1 MEKIVGV
8 VLVLL
13 GGYFCGFS
21 GNKPGELEKKA
32 AAIHKAV
39 ITIDSH
45 TDTPMQ
51 MMQKGFDMSVRH
63 DARKEY
69 SKIDFPRMKEGGA

>member
-21 GNKPGELEKKA
+21 GNKPGG
-32 AAIHKAV
+32 V
-39 ITIDSH
+39 
-45 TDTPMQ
+45 
-51 MMQKGFDMSVRH
+51 G
-63 DARKEY
+63 
-69 SKIDFPRMKEGGA
+69 KEGGGYSQGGDHHRFPYRYANADDAKGI

>member
-39 ITIDSH
+39 IPI
-45 TDTPMQ
+45 Q
-51 MMQKGFDMSVRH
+51 IR
-63 DARKEY
+63 RC
-69 SKIDFPRMKEGGA
+69 R